1 VIGVHEDGRLRYAG
15 RVGTGFKD
23 RDLVHLQG
31 LLDPLRTERCPFDP
45 PPPRGAAP
53 GAVWV
58 EPCLV
63 ADVEFGEWTEAGV
76 LRHPSYLGLRAD
88 KDPADVVREP
98 G

>member
-1 VIGVHEDGRLRYAG
+1 
-15 RVGTGFKD
+15 
-23 RDLVHLQG
+23 
-31 LLDPLRTERCPFDP
+31 
-45 PPPRGAAP
+45 
-53 GAVWV
+53 V